1 MTAAASSSST
11 RSKRSPSGAVP
22 RPSSV
27 RLTFVRPS
35 LRVFRGGRLAPLM
48 LQVLPSPKKRNRTP
62 AIPRARSRRELFL
75 RLRSEAQRIALRRAG
90 LGAAGGLGLG
100 DVLRE
105 HGHDADAFAMRGHH
119 HVERL
124 GFVEPEHRLQHLHHE
139 VAGRV
144 VIIEQNDFM
153 QTWTLDAGFG
163 LDLPLGGDLAHPVIS
178 FKAACRRGDKYSGTR
193 NPPVSSRFTPPR
205 RSHRPLFRRSA
216 RGAARFL
223 RRNRDARHRSP
234 PRPPM
239 LNTRQPV
246 LRNFWYAAL
255 PAAELDE
262 GPKPLRILG
271 QDIVLFLDA
280 VGEPAAHE
288 DRCCHRTAKLSKG
301 WINNGHIVCGYHGW
315 EYDRSGK
322 L

>member
-27 RLTFVRPS
+27 TLTFVRPS
-35 LRVFRGGRLAPLM
+35 LRVFRAGRLAPLM
-48 LQVLPSPKKRNRTP
+48 PQVLPNPRKRESNAKPFLGLGAGRQ
-62 AIPRARSRRELFL
+62 LFL

-105 HGHDADAFAMRGHH
+105 HGHDADAFAMRCHH

-193 NPPVSSRFTPPR
+193 NPPVSSWFTPPR

-255 PAAELDE
+255 PAAKLDE
-262 GPKPLRILG
+262 GP
-271 QDIVLFLDA
+271 
-280 VGEPAAHE
+280 
-288 DRCCHRTAKLSKG
+288 
-301 WINNGHIVCGYHGW
+301 
-315 EYDRSGK
+315 
-322 L
+322 